1 VSERLLELL
10 VDESKWL
17 SAAMLLAA
25 LAVVAWGLR
34 RRERTWDRWATLASL
49 DLFYGV
55 LIGVMAGGHL
65 LAVGIVHARGTLA
78 GSPWLLYPLGLALA
92 VPAWGLVLGAPRLA
106 TGAPSARLRA
116 RILDAWL
123 GSALLLLG
131 LHNLP
136 LAFPA
141 LLHLAYPFHA
151 GRPLGRTIVGVALVL
166 YLALFAG
173 SLVFLASGQSFE
185 QFSDA

>member
-1 VSERLLELL
+1 
-10 VDESKWL
+10 
-17 SAAMLLAA
+17 
-25 LAVVAWGLR
+25 
-34 RRERTWDRWATLASL
+34 L

-65 LAVGIVHARGTLA
+65 LAVGIAHARGTLA
-78 GSPWLLYPLGLALA
+78 GSPLLLYPLGLALA
-92 VPAWGLVLGAPRLA
+92 VPAWSLVLGAPRLA
-106 TGAPSARLRA
+106 TGAASARLRA

-136 LAFPA
+136 LAVPA

-151 GRPLGRTIVGVALVL
+151 GRPLGRAIVGVALVL